1 MRSSAIT
8 KSHITV
14 AMSDDLKESGAHFKS
29 FTTSADF
36 GFEVRTSS
44 FSSKFRYGISIQQ
57 SEALHPSAA
66 AAAAAAE

>member
-29 FTTSADF
+29 FSTSPL
-36 GFEVRTSS
+36 RT
-44 FSSKFRYGISIQQ
+44 
-57 SEALHPSAA
+57 AA
-66 AAAAAAE
+66 SNVLIFFQI